1 MRTHIELQDDLI
13 NQVISLGGFKTRK
26 AAVNQALEEY
36 VRLLKRKKLLK
47 MQGNIMWQGDLA
59 QLREDRS

>member
-36 VRLLKRKKLLK
+36 VRLLKRKQLLK
-47 MQGNIMWQGDLA
+47 LKGKVKWEGDLD
-59 QLREDRS
+59 QLRENR